1 MDTISKKKKGLSS
14 NESNAEYQNLQMTNL
29 QEIKALGE
37 YHEKKVNNEHLKPLD
52 QMLDSL
58 GEACVKVLDS
68 HIDRLAWKFKPKLD
82 LAR

>member
-1 MDTISKKKKGLSS
+1 M
-14 NESNAEYQNLQMTNL
+14 
-29 QEIKALGE
+29 
-37 YHEKKVNNEHLKPLD
+37 NNEHLKPLD